1 MSFDIS
7 KIIGINEDL
16 PVKSH
21 KDVYPTI
28 DPKAHYDTQTY
39 RGKVVLVTGASRG
52 IGRET
57 AIAYAKAGASVVIVA
72 RVQATLDETA
82 TLIHAES
89 PRAPVLAVP
98 ADVRDWP
105 SAEGA
110 VKATLARFGRLD
122 ILIANAGAGSGMNRL
137 IGEKDPEAWWNT
149 FEVNVRGVFNY
160 VRSASVKPLQESDLG
175 YVVVVSSVAAQHRLP
190 TMSDYGSSKHALGRF
205 VEFITL
211 EYPRLKAF
219 SFHPGGIET
228 KMAKD
233 SGFVL
238 PEGYTFDEPALP
250 PAAVLYLTSGRA
262 DWLNGKFVSANWDF
276 GELERDWK
284 DKVLAKGALVSK
296 LDVLA

>member
-1 MSFDIS
+1 MSLDLS

-16 PVKSH
+16 PVKHH

-28 DPKAHYDTQTY
+28 DPKAHYDAQTY

-72 RVQATLDETA
+72 RSQATLDETA
-82 TLIHAES
+82 ALIHAAV
-89 PRAPVLAVP
+89 PGAQVLAVP

-105 SAEGA
+105 SAEAA
-110 VKATLARFGRLD
+110 VKATLERFGRLD
-122 ILIANAGAGSGMNRL
+122 VLVANAAVSTKVGDLLGD
-137 IGEKDPEAWWNT
+137 KDPELWWKT

-160 VRSASVKPLQESDLG
+160 VRASVKPLQESDLG
-175 YVVVVSSVAAQHRLP
+175 YVVAVSSIAAQARLP
-190 TMSDYGSSKHALGRF
+190 TMSDYCSSKHAVSRF

-211 EYPRLKAF
+211 EYPKLKAF
-219 SFHPGGIET
+219 SFHPGGIDT
-228 KMAKD
+228 KMSKD
-233 SGFVL
+233 SGFV
-238 PEGYTFDEPALP
+238 PSDSGFTFDEPALP
-250 PAAVLYLTSGRA
+250 PAAVLHLTSGRA

-276 GELERDWK
+276 DELERDWK
-284 DKVLAKGALVSK
+284 DKVLAKGALVNK